1 MKQDVEE
8 YVHTCLI
15 CQQDKTNTRMRARIV
30 ATFTDSERP
39 WMSVSM
45 DFITQLLM
53 VQGYNEILV
62 MVDRFSKYV
71 VFIVTKMPC
80 SVEEVKL
87 FFKHIVKYW
96 GLPLNIVS
104 DRDARFTSK
113 FWTTLFK
120 LVGMKLLKSSSYH
133 PQTDGKTE

>member
-1 MKQDVEE
+1 MWRSTFTLAL
-8 YVHTCLI
+8 YVS
-15 CQQDKTNTRMRARIV
+15 RIRHGHQNESRVV
-30 ATFTDSERP
+30 ATFTDSRET
-39 WMSVSM
+39 M
-45 DFITQLLM
+45 DECLDGIHHTTSDGAGIQWDF
-53 VQGYNEILV
+53 GHGGSILQV
-62 MVDRFSKYV
+62 CCLHCDEDALQHK
-71 VFIVTKMPC
+71 
-80 SVEEVKL
+80 EVAKL

-133 PQTDGKTE
+133 P

>member
-1 MKQDVEE
+1 
-8 YVHTCLI
+8 
-15 CQQDKTNTRMRARIV
+15 
-30 ATFTDSERP
+30 
-39 WMSVSM
+39 
-45 DFITQLLM
+45 
-53 VQGYNEILV
+53 

-71 VFIVTKMPC
+71 VFVVMKMPC
-80 SVEEVKL
+80 SVEEVVKL